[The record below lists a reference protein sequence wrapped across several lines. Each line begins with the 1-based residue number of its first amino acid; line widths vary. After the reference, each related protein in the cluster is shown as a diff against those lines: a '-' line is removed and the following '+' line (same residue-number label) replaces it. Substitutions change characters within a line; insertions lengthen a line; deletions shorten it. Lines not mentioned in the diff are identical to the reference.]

1 MYEHSWTSQN
11 IQLIRFFVNVNEEMW
26 YIIFALS
33 KYEISIDLCTLSAER
48 KTYVTTYGP
57 KLQYLHGKNQ
67 KIKYV

>member
-1 MYEHSWTSQN
+1 MKKCE
-11 IQLIRFFVNVNEEMW
+11 

-33 KYEISIDLCTLSAER
+33 KYENSIELCTLSAER